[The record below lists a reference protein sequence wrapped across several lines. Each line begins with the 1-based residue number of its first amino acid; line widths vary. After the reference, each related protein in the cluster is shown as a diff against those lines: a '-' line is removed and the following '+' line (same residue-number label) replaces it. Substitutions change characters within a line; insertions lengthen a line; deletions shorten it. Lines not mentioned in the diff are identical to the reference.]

1 MLRKEVWYEYK
12 NNKTKENRKKGLFG
26 SILLLLLGIILITNS
41 NSIVTFA
48 FQIIGAIVIT
58 YGIFQIIKYL
68 NLKKQFK
75 IEDSETLMSG
85 IIKIT
90 IGLLIIL
97 LASILEVG
105 LRYILGIYLIMN
117 GINKLWIA
125 SSLSERKSKFFIN
138 NIVNGSI
145 FILLGL
151 YTILIANAALVFVG
165 ILLIISAIFDIFSYS
180 QKK

>member
-1 MLRKEVWYEYK
+1 MNIKIIK
-12 NNKTKENRKKGLFG
+12 PKKTEKKGLFG

>member
-1 MLRKEVWYEYK
+1 MNIKIIK
-12 NNKTKENRKKGLFG
+12 PKKTEKKGLFG

-125 SSLSERKSKFFIN
+125 SSLSERKSKFFVN